1 MSNPQSLH
9 VVLHVPEGLEFV
21 AVDDIKESLKGKIT
35 EEATFLSEPKTGR
48 VHLMVQ
54 TTKPSQIIQSLKS
67 ATLLSVYSV
76 TLVVSE
82 TNIPQSTF
90 DDPQLTYDFTNDVT
104 LASPW
109 ENALEAVSIA
119 SGSNSS
125 DLAPTFRATFHK
137 GQLKNSAQ
145 SQKLAGYIGFA
156 FSQRHPD
163 WKVKLTEYDQE
174 VVALWFR
181 STEKA
186 MLERLASCADHGEDG
201 HIVLLLGLTIPIKDP
216 KYRNRVH
223 VGRTSLNPCIAYCLA
238 RLADPKPGQ
247 VILDMC
253 CGTGTIPLE
262 GASKY
267 PSTMWIG
274 SEVNLRTLCVKAK
287 GNLEHSGVNNVDLMV
302 GDGRCLALRS
312 GCIDTV
318 VCDWPWGLR
327 EGSYSAIQKLYPK
340 FIKQIGRVLPTHG
353 KALIVTQGQK
363 LFNRVLAYSWS
374 KDMWTTDSII
384 PIGIG
389 GYDVYLYI
397 LIKKEPKPSA
407 ETTS

>member
-1 MSNPQSLH
+1 MSNIHSLH
-9 VVLHVPEGLEFV
+9 LVFNVPEGLEFV
-21 AVDDIKESLKGKIT
+21 AVNDIKESLKDKIPKDVS
-35 EEATFLSEPKTGR
+35 FLNEPKTGR
-48 VHLMVQ
+48 VHLIVH
-54 TTKPSQIIQSLKS
+54 TNTPSQIVQDIKT
-67 ATLLSVYSV
+67 ATLSSVYSV

-82 TNIPQSTF
+82 TNIPQTTF
-90 DDPQLTYDFTNDVT
+90 DDPQLTYQFTNDVT
-104 LASPW
+104 LTSPW
-109 ENALEAVSIA
+109 ENALKAVSI
-119 SGSNSS
+119 SS
-125 DLAPTFRATFHK
+125 STEAPTFRATFHK

-156 FSQRHPD
+156 FSQKHPD

-186 MLERLASCADHGEDG
+186 MLDRLTSCTEYEKEGP
-201 HIVLLLGLTIPIKDP
+201 IVLLLGLTIPIKDP

-247 VILDMC
+247 IILDMC

-267 PSTMWIG
+267 PNTMWIG

-287 GNLEHSGVNNVDLMV
+287 GNLEHSGVSNVDLMV
-302 GDGRCLALRS
+302 GDGRYLALRS
-312 GCIDTV
+312 GSIDTV

-363 LFNRVLAYSWS
+363 LFNRVLDYSWS
-374 KDMWTTDSII
+374 KDMWITDSII

-389 GYDVYLYI
+389 GYDVYLYT
-397 LIKKEPKPSA
+397 LIKKEPKPA
-407 ETTS
+407 LEGTF